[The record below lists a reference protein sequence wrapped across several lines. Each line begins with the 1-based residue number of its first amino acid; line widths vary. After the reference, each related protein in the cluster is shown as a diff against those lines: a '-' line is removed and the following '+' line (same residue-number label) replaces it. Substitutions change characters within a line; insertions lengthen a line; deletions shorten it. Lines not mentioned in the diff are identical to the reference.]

1 MLFCLF
7 KISIAVAKFTVALLT
22 LVLTVSCVWSWK
34 NIDKVEQDRVS
45 GANDQ
50 LVRSGVLH
58 WSQPIGS
65 DVIG

>member
-1 MLFCLF
+1 MGILE
-7 KISIAVAKFTVALLT
+7 ALEGQR
-22 LVLTVSCVWSWK
+22 VLTVSCVWSWK

-50 LVRSGVLH
+50 LVRSGVMH

>member
-1 MLFCLF
+1 MPKDFYGILE
-7 KISIAVAKFTVALLT
+7 ALEAHR
-22 LVLTVSCVWSWK
+22 VLTISCVWRWK

-50 LVRSGVLH
+50 LVRSGDLH
-58 WSQPIGS
+58 WSQHIGS